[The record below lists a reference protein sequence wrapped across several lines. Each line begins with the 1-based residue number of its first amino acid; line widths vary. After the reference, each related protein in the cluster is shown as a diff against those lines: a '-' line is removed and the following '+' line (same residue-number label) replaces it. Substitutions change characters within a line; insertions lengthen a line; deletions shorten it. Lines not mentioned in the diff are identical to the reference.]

1 MLLAATPEVPPLLC
15 TIEDVQSRWTPRP
28 IPGVRV
34 AKGQTFEVH
43 RKGALHVSPRYV
55 IDSRLSVLADDLI
68 APQGSVGADGAIIY
82 RWSFQALIG
91 PVATDVNRQARDAK
105 AVVEGDLSIGSDL
118 QFNLRNRS
126 TLLAIEQQKPPI
138 TRLDE
143 TASGHCHDQS

>member
-1 MLLAATPEVPPLLC
+1 MLLAATPAVPPLLC
-15 TIEDVQSRWTPRP
+15 TIEAIQSQWSPRP
-28 IPGVRV
+28 IRGVRV

-68 APQGSVGADGAIIY
+68 APEVNVRADGAISY

-91 PVATDVNRQARDAK
+91 PVATAVNQQPRDAK

-118 QFNLRNRS
+118 LFSLRNRS
-126 TLLAIEQQKPPI
+126 TLMAIEQKTGI

-143 TASGHCHDQS
+143 TASGRCRDQS

>member
-1 MLLAATPEVPPLLC
+1 MLLAATPAVPPLLC
-15 TIEDVQSRWTPRP
+15 TIEAVQSQWSPRP

-68 APQGSVGADGAIIY
+68 APEVNVRADGAISY

-91 PVATDVNRQARDAK
+91 PVATAVNQQPRDAK

-118 QFNLRNRS
+118 LFSLRNRS
-126 TLLAIEQQKPPI
+126 TLMAIEQKTDI

-143 TASGHCHDQS
+143 TASGRCRGQS

>member
-1 MLLAATPEVPPLLC
+1 MLLAATPAVPPLLC
-15 TIEDVQSRWTPRP
+15 TIKAVQSQWSRSP

-68 APQGSVGADGAIIY
+68 APEVNVRADGAISY

-91 PVATDVNRQARDAK
+91 PVATAVNQQPRDAK

-118 QFNLRNRS
+118 LFSLRNRS
-126 TLLAIEQQKPPI
+126 TLMAIEQKTGI

-143 TASGHCHDQS
+143 TASDRYRDQS

>member
-1 MLLAATPEVPPLLC
+1 MLVAATPAVPPLLC
-15 TIEDVQSRWTPRP
+15 TIEAVQSQWSPRP
-28 IPGVRV
+28 IRGVRV

-68 APQGSVGADGAIIY
+68 APEVNVRADGAISY

-91 PVATDVNRQARDAK
+91 PVATAVNQQPRDAK
-105 AVVEGDLSIGSDL
+105 AVLEGDLSIGSDL
-118 QFNLRNRS
+118 LFSLRNRS
-126 TLLAIEQQKPPI
+126 TLMAIEQKTDI

-143 TASGHCHDQS
+143 TASGRCRGQS

>member
-1 MLLAATPEVPPLLC
+1 MLLAATPAFPPLLC
-15 TIEDVQSRWTPRP
+15 TIEAVQSQWSPLP

-68 APQGSVGADGAIIY
+68 APEVNVRADGAISY

-91 PVATDVNRQARDAK
+91 PVATAVNQQPRDAK
-105 AVVEGDLSIGSDL
+105 AVVEGDLSIGSL
-118 QFNLRNRS
+118 
-126 TLLAIEQQKPPI
+126 P
-138 TRLDE
+138 
-143 TASGHCHDQS
+143 

>member
-1 MLLAATPEVPPLLC
+1 MLLAATPEVSPLLC

-82 RWSFQALIG
+82 RWSLCWPMTCSRSATESGVWSRWGHHLPLVIPGLDRPCRHRRQPAG
-91 PVATDVNRQARDAK
+91 P
-105 AVVEGDLSIGSDL
+105 
-118 QFNLRNRS
+118 
-126 TLLAIEQQKPPI
+126 
-138 TRLDE
+138 
-143 TASGHCHDQS
+143 

>member
-1 MLLAATPEVPPLLC
+1 MLLAATPAVPPLLC
-15 TIEDVQSRWTPRP
+15 TIEAVQSQWSPRP
-28 IPGVRV
+28 IRGVRV

-68 APQGSVGADGAIIY
+68 APEVNVRADGAISY

-91 PVATDVNRQARDAK
+91 PVATAVNQQPRDAK

-118 QFNLRNRS
+118 LFSLRNRS
-126 TLLAIEQQKPPI
+126 TLMAIEQKTGI
-138 TRLDE
+138 THLDE
-143 TASGHCHDQS
+143 TASGRCRDQS

>member
-1 MLLAATPEVPPLLC
+1 MLLAATPAVPPLLC
-15 TIEDVQSRWTPRP
+15 TIEAVQSQWSPRP
-28 IPGVRV
+28 IRGVRV

-68 APQGSVGADGAIIY
+68 APEVNVRADGAISY

-91 PVATDVNRQARDAK
+91 PVATAVNQQPRDAK
-105 AVVEGDLSIGSDL
+105 AVLEGDLSIGSDL
-118 QFNLRNRS
+118 LFSLRNRS
-126 TLLAIEQQKPPI
+126 TLMAIEQKTDI

-143 TASGHCHDQS
+143 TASGRCRGQS

>member
-1 MLLAATPEVPPLLC
+1 M
-15 TIEDVQSRWTPRP
+15 
-28 IPGVRV
+28 

-68 APQGSVGADGAIIY
+68 APEVNVRADGAISY

-91 PVATDVNRQARDAK
+91 PVATAVNQQPRDAK

-118 QFNLRNRS
+118 LFSLRNRS
-126 TLLAIEQQKPPI
+126 TLMAIEQKTDI

-143 TASGHCHDQS
+143 TASGRCRDQS